1 MAVNRLND
9 NGIGSTV
16 TSPSLKAQM
25 FKVYIRSTLHYG
37 LENLRLNKTETKK
50 INRTDSALLKKLLKV
65 SKHCYTTELKL
76 SLSIEHTFVR
86 LRAQKLNFFDRLQ
99 ENQFTKTLN
108 EELDRMKIKNS
119 FPDEIKE
126 LLKLVEDADPYSDSL
141 SHKTKIK
148 LLIEAWTIHEKS
160 TN

>member
-1 MAVNRLND
+1 M
-9 NGIGSTV
+9 
-16 TSPSLKAQM
+16 
-25 FKVYIRSTLHYG
+25 
-37 LENLRLNKTETKK
+37 
-50 INRTDSALLKKLLKV
+50 

-76 SLSIEHTFVR
+76 SLGIENTFVR

-148 LLIEAWTIHEKS
+148 LLIEAWTIHEKALINS
-160 TN
+160 NKTVQLLKKVYRLNKSENINKQIEFLINKNKRLHYIPLE